1 MASKHSTRKNTSG
14 QNQPPSREVKSSL
27 SNKPLEFP
35 TFDPSGRYSPHIPSH
50 STADLTYTSS
60 LDTPNPNPDSS

>member
-1 MASKHSTRKNTSG
+1 MAKTKVDVCFHSIHVSSIALSTCFMASKRSTRNNTSI

-35 TFDPSGRYSPHIPSH
+35 TFDPSRQ
-50 STADLTYTSS
+50 
-60 LDTPNPNPDSS
+60 